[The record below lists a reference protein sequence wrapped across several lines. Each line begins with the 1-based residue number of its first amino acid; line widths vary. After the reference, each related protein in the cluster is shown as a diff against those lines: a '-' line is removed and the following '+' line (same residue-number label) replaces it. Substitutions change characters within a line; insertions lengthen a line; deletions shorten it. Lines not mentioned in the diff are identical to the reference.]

1 MKVIVAHDS
10 ICQKC
15 LWGECVKYNR
25 KKLVYFQSSG
35 QLLVHQEKW
44 HFCCRENWA
53 NVSGCISNASGGTSK
68 QLSATIKT
76 SKTNVLPRKKKLT
89 RKIRNTDNIWFD
101 LIERELRNPRSRS
114 FITFCSWNTDKCIL
128 SCITCQLLQCD
139 HVTTSLPVTRW
150 LNGSFSKEP
159 YWIAIKRS
167 SEDNQTGPPTDQREG
182 NMKLATCL
190 TFSSYR
196 KEQWVICAP
205 PF

>member
-1 MKVIVAHDS
+1 MGA
-10 ICQKC
+10 
-15 LWGECVKYNR
+15 
-25 KKLVYFQSSG
+25 LVSFQSFG
-35 QLLVHQEKW
+35 QLLVHREKY
-44 HFCCRENWA
+44 HFGCRENWL
-53 NVSGCISNASGGTSK
+53 NGSGCISNASGGTSK
-68 QLSATIKT
+68 QLSATITT
-76 SKTNVLPRKKKLT
+76 SKTNVLPQKEKLT
-89 RKIRNTDNIWFD
+89 CK
-101 LIERELRNPRSRS
+101 NPGWSRS

-167 SEDNQTGPPTDQREG
+167 SEDNDPGPPTDQRER

-196 KEQWVICAP
+196 KEPWVICAP